1 MISVIIPTYNEKK
14 NITKIL
20 YKLTK
25 IKIVSE
31 IIFVDDQSIDGTYQE
46 IINLKS
52 KKVRGFLRRAN
63 KKDLSKSVLY
73 GIKKSK
79 NETILVMDCDLQ
91 HDPNYI
97 PKMWKN
103 FKINNFDIVIAN
115 RFREQ
120 KVIGNLGFFRS
131 FISMS
136 TIFLINFFFGKK
148 SLDPLS
154 GFFLSKKDI
163 ILKYQKNFFSYGYKI
178 LFDIIYNGK
187 KNINIGHQNIT
198 FNKRAYEK
206 SKFNLRIISI
216 FLRQMIYTKFV
227 AKNK

>member
-73 GIKKSK
+73 GVKKSK

-103 FKINNFDIVIAN
+103 F
-115 RFREQ
+115 Q
-120 KVIGNLGFFRS
+120 G
-131 FISMS
+131 
-136 TIFLINFFFGKK
+136 
-148 SLDPLS
+148 P
-154 GFFLSKKDI
+154 
-163 ILKYQKNFFSYGYKI
+163 
-178 LFDIIYNGK
+178 
-187 KNINIGHQNIT
+187 
-198 FNKRAYEK
+198 KR
-206 SKFNLRIISI
+206 
-216 FLRQMIYTKFV
+216 
-227 AKNK
+227 